1 MTIETREL
9 VAPIHA
15 AQRIGICRRR
25 LNYMV
30 KEGKLHAIVDS
41 SGHRTFRVEDI
52 EKELKRREARKAK
65 K

>member
-1 MTIETREL
+1 
-9 VAPIHA
+9 
-15 AQRIGICRRR
+15 
-25 LNYMV
+25 V